1 MRESQTVPAG
11 NGSIHNYIRITGHR
25 PGPINPRSKKEGGR
39 GNFSERFQDR
49 HLRQLSGVFLR
60 NSSAKR
66 TASAGTVF
74 RAMPKLRAAKKLRV
88 G

>member
-1 MRESQTVPAG
+1 MCEARFALS
-11 NGSIHNYIRITGHR
+11 SIAKAMINATYGAPTGVCHR
-25 PGPINPRSKKEGGR
+25 HVGTARV
-39 GNFSERFQDR
+39 R
-49 HLRQLSGVFLR
+49 HARR
-60 NSSAKR
+60 HSSAKR